1 MSVFYRKYTHI
12 VNQSERAGWTG
23 MIGDLPSS
31 VDPHEPQVVTT
42 GPLWW
47 VEK

>member
-1 MSVFYRKYTHI
+1 MSIFYRKYIHTM
-12 VNQSERAGWTG
+12 NQSERAGRTG
-23 MIGDLPSS
+23 LIGDLPSS
-31 VDPHEPQVVTT
+31 VDPHEPQIVPM